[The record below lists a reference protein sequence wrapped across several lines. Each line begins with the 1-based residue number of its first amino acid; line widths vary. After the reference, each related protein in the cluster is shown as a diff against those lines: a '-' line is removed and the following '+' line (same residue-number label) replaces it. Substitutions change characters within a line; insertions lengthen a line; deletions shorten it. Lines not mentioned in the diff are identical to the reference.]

1 MGYLPTDCQEE
12 EKRSESGKLNKSG
25 AEKKCEGCRV
35 EILPFRENQ
44 RREKMGHPFVS
55 RGLGKTKPGAPGRG
69 NHVKR
74 IITICSFFLKV
85 AVQRSATENQTILDE
100 TARRFG
106 ERSVCPEFLYERG

>member
-55 RGLGKTKPGAPGRG
+55 RGLGKTKARG
-69 NHVKR
+69 TRPRKSRQENNNYMFVFSESR
-74 IITICSFFLKV
+74 C
-85 AVQRSATENQTILDE
+85 AAQRDRKSDDL
-100 TARRFG
+100 R
-106 ERSVCPEFLYERG
+106 